1 MLPVYL
7 LIPLVSAIVYALG
20 AILVKRA
27 LKEGVSMDQTF
38 HITNFM
44 VGVVFLPFLFLETNE
59 IDWSLVW
66 KPIIMG
72 TLFFVGN
79 WLSFVGI
86 KRGDVSLVTPIMG
99 TKVVFVAIATVV
111 LTGAMPSGPLWIA
124 AVLTTLGIFVMGI
137 ADLRGGHKIGFTVAI
152 TLASACMFGVCDV
165 IVAWWAT
172 GFGAPTFL
180 AIGSIT
186 VAVNS
191 AVLWVFQRRPSLRL
205 APRQKSWTWWAAL
218 LIGFQ
223 AVGMGVAL
231 SYFDDATGVNIV
243 YASRGLWTIVL
254 VVVFGVALGNSEV
267 HDTGKTFLWRV
278 LGTVVLAVAIF
289 IAVIHRSQVASATF

>member
-7 LIPLVSAIVYALG
+7 LIPLVSAIIYALG
-20 AILVKRA
+20 SILVKRA

-44 VGVVFLPFLFLETNE
+44 VGIVFLPFLFLETSE

-66 KPIIMG
+66 KPIVMG
-72 TLFFVGN
+72 TMFFVGN
-79 WLSFVGI
+79 WLTFVGI

-99 TKVVFVAIATVV
+99 TKVVFVAIGTVV
-111 LTGAMPSGPLWIA
+111 LTGAMPSGPLWFA
-124 AVLTTLGIFVMGI
+124 AILTAIGIFIMGI
-137 ADLRGGHKIGFTVAI
+137 ADMQGHHKIAFTVVIA
-152 TLASACMFGVCDV
+152 LASACMFGVCDV
-165 IVAWWAT
+165 IVAWWSI

-180 AIGSIT
+180 AVGSIT
-186 VAVNS
+186 VAVFS
-191 AVLWVFQRRPSLRL
+191 AVLWLFQKRPNLRL
-205 APRQKSWTWWAAL
+205 TGSQKRWTWWAAL
-218 LIGFQ
+218 LIGLQ

-231 SYFDDATGVNIV
+231 SYFDDATGVNVV

-254 VVVFGVALGNSEV
+254 VVVFGAALGNSEV
-267 HDTGKTFLWRV
+267 HDTGKAFLWRV
-278 LGTVVLAVAIF
+278 VGTVVLTAAIF